1 MLCSFLPLGPVT
13 ISDRGAGA
21 SSRGPSPDRGRD
33 RSRFKLVVGL
43 GGAGRRLGV
52 LGRQDPCCGAVAR
65 VVARTG
71 FLPTLRPRTPAPW
84 SRPDVVVR
92 VDRCSLSCSAGTVRH
107 PPPPLGSAG
116 RARGNGTEEIM
127 YTTLPN
133 VFSRVFSCARRLV
146 TCHVLLFCREFGTR
160 LCLLVPGEPL
170 QRFCYRSTHVPKL
183 TRVITL
189 VE

>member
-1 MLCSFLPLGPVT
+1 M
-13 ISDRGAGA
+13 
-21 SSRGPSPDRGRD
+21 
-33 RSRFKLVVGL
+33 
-43 GGAGRRLGV
+43 
-52 LGRQDPCCGAVAR
+52 LGRSPCCDAVAR

-133 VFSRVFSCARRLV
+133 VFSRVFSCARRLI
-146 TCHVLLFCREFGTR
+146 TCHGLLGSLVRGERQNQRSPGARNARPPCLRAQEASPARSRRASPCGLRRRR
-160 LCLLVPGEPL
+160 L
-170 QRFCYRSTHVPKL
+170 RRRRIRISAS
-183 TRVITL
+183 TRVRNLGSASIPCPDQCAAPG
-189 VE
+189 